1 MATKQDYQKRNKA
14 LSAIVAVLLAIVM
27 CASVVLGVGF
37 GVYGKNTDDWF
48 KKQDADQGQEQPEQ
62 PEQPS
67 DDSGENIENTAR
79 VSILSGAT
87 IASEDGTVSKTLTAV
102 VLPEDAPNK
111 AVDWSIAWADGD
123 SRASENISN
132 YITVTPTSDG
142 ALTATVTCKKSFRG
156 SVAYIKVVTR
166 EGKFEATS
174 IITFDGIPS
183 SLSVN
188 ASGLSTGSGVDGFQY
203 MVPTNGAS
211 LAIDLTN
218 VFGDVGES
226 YYNNL
231 TFTTSASGKIT
242 IQNYRSTAAGG
253 AWNGTESQI
262 TLESIKDSIFSA
274 KIENN
279 RLIITPNKT
288 VEGYYQSVQGGPSG
302 SMMYGKFKSYVAN
315 SAGSPGVTPYF
326 RISVRCGDLSKY
338 FNFRIISS
346 VSSVSVTPSI
356 TF

>member
-87 IASEDGTVSKTLTAV
+87 IASEDGTVSKTLTAT
-102 VLPEDAPNK
+102 VLPADAPNK
-111 AVDWSIAWADGD
+111 AVDWVVKWSDDAPLK
-123 SRASENISN
+123 NQTISN
-132 YITVTPTSDG
+132 YITVTPSSDG

-156 SVAYIKVVTR
+156 SMAYIIVTTR
-166 EGKFEATS
+166 EGKYEATCQ
-174 IITFDGIPS
+174 ITFDGIPS
-183 SLSVN
+183 SLTVDTS
-188 ASGLSTGSGVDGFQY
+188 SLTSHSILGLSNSYAVKVGT
-203 MVPTNGAS
+203 TS
-211 LAIDLTN
+211 LAVDLTN

-226 YYNNL
+226 YFNNI
-231 TFTTSASGKIT
+231 TVTVTAVGSIKVDNYSVGRGVSSWAGKE
-242 IQNYRSTAAGG
+242 STK
-253 AWNGTESQI
+253 
-262 TLESIKDSIFSA
+262 TLESIGADKFITASISG
-274 KIENN
+274 KQLVIEGK
-279 RLIITPNKT
+279 KT
-288 VEGYYQSVQGGPSG
+288 VESYYESVKGTSGGNVYTNKYKSLVTAQGGVNPHFIIKVECG
-302 SMMYGKFKSYVAN
+302 S
-315 SAGSPGVTPYF
+315 
-326 RISVRCGDLSKY
+326 LSKY
-338 FNFRIISS
+338 LTVWVLSS
-346 VSSVSVTPSI
+346 VTSVSVSPDVV

>member
-87 IASEDGTVSKTLTAV
+87 VASENGSVSKTLTAV
-102 VLPEDAPNK
+102 VLPDDAPNK

-123 SRASENISN
+123 SRASENISD
-132 YITVTPTSDG
+132 YITVTPASDG

-156 SVAYIKVVTR
+156 SVAYVKVVTR

-174 IITFDGIPS
+174 MITFDGIPS

-188 ASGLSTGSGVDGFQY
+188 TTGLSTGTDNDAFQY

-231 TFTTSASGKIT
+231 TFTTSASGKIK
-242 IQNYRSTAAGG
+242 IQNYYSATGNSS
-253 AWNGTESQI
+253 WQGTESEI

-274 KIENN
+274 KIENKK
-279 RLIITPNKT
+279 LVITPHKT
-288 VEGYYQSVQGGPSG
+288 VESYYQSVQGGPSG
-302 SMMYGKFKSYVAN
+302 AMTYGKFKSYVEN
-315 SAGSPGVTPYF
+315 SAGSAHVTPYF
-326 RISVRCGDLSKY
+326 KVVVRCGDLSKY

-346 VSSVSVTPSI
+346 VSSVSVTHSI